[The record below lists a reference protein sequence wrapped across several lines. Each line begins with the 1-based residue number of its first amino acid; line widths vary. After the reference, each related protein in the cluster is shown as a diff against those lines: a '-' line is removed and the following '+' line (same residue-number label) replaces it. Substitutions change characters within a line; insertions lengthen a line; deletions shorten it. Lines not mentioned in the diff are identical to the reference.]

1 MLSMILGWLGNL
13 LGGPFA
19 KAAVDAYKAKLQA
32 ENSADTIAATLAAKE
47 LEVQATEIQA
57 QNQLR
62 MAKVGKWYEPDHVMG
77 YIACAYLGKI
87 VVFDTM
93 LGLGTTPAIHGWGD
107 ATLTMVV
114 GAYFGKRGF
123 ENVARIIKR

>member
-1 MLSMILGWLGNL
+1 MLGMILGWLGNL

-19 KAAVDAYKAKLQA
+19 KAAVDAYKAKLTA

-62 MAKVGKWYEPDHVMG
+62 MAEVGKWYEPDHLFG
-77 YIACAYLGKI
+77 YVTLLYYSKLLIWDK
-87 VVFDTM
+87 M
-93 LGLGTTPAIHGWGD
+93 LALGTTDPLGGFA
-107 ATLTMVV
+107 ATTATVV
-114 GAYFGKRGF
+114 VAAYFGKRSF